1 MNAVTEPSFIED
13 LFIGRQPI
21 YDENLNVVAYE
32 LLFRSGEANAAN
44 VIDGDSA
51 TTDVLLNAIT
61 EIGIEQLVGAHRA
74 FINLTHNHVLQMAE
88 KPFHEIKDRLVLEV
102 LEDIKAEQPVVEAIT
117 LLAQKGFK
125 IALDDFIYD
134 ESLQPLVDIAD
145 IIKIDLMALSR
156 EELDEQVKILKDDS
170 RKLLAEKVETEE
182 EYEHCKTLG
191 FHYYQGYYFSKPQI
205 ISGQKLPS
213 NKLAAMELLSKLQDP
228 DSSIEDL
235 ATTISHD
242 ITMSVRVL
250 RYLNS
255 AQFGLGKEIESIQ
268 KAIIM
273 LGSNTI
279 RNLANLVAMSKV
291 EGKPHELIITSMVR
305 ARMAENI
312 ANRID
317 SDRDVSFTTGLLSII
332 DSLMNQDMQTL
343 TNSLPLPANIKTAL
357 LKHEGE
363 LGKILKCVL
372 SYELGD
378 WDNASYG
385 ELSIDEIRDSYLD
398 AIQWATRSAT
408 LLH

>member
-1 MNAVTEPSFIED
+1 MNAVNESSLID

-32 LLFRSGEANAAN
+32 LLFRSGEANSAN
-44 VIDGDSA
+44 VVDGDSA

-61 EIGIEQLVGAHRA
+61 EIGIEQLVGVHRA

-102 LEDIKAEQPVVEAIT
+102 LEDIKAEKPVVDAIT
-117 LLAQKGFK
+117 SLAKKGFK

-134 ESLQPLVDIAD
+134 DSLQPLVDIAD

-156 EELDEQVKILKDDS
+156 EELDEQVKILQDGN

-205 ISGQKLPS
+205 IKGQKLPA

-228 DSSIEDL
+228 ESSIEDL
-235 ATTISHD
+235 VATVSHD

-255 AQFGLGKEIESIQ
+255 AQFGMGKEIESIQ
-268 KAIIM
+268 KAILM
-273 LGSNTI
+273 LGRSTI

-312 ANRID
+312 AGRTS
-317 SDRDVSFTTGLLSII
+317 SDKDISFTTGLLSII
-332 DSLMNQDMQTL
+332 DSLMNQDMETL
-343 TNSLPLPANIKTAL
+343 TNSLPLPENIKTAL
-357 LKHEGE
+357 LHHEGE

-372 SYELGD
+372 SYELAD
-378 WDNASYG
+378 WNNAKYA

-398 AIQWATRSAT
+398 AIEWATRSAT

>member
-1 MNAVTEPSFIED
+1 MNAVIEPGLMAD

-44 VIDGDSA
+44 VTDGDSA

-61 EIGIEQLVGAHRA
+61 EIGIEQLVGGHRA

-102 LEDIKAEQPVVEAIT
+102 LEDIKAEQSVVDAIT
-117 LLAQKGFK
+117 SLAKKGFK

-145 IIKIDLMALSR
+145 IIKIDLMALNR
-156 EELDEQVKILKDDS
+156 EGLDEQVKILKDGN

-182 EYEHCKTLG
+182 EYEHCKQLG
-191 FHYYQGYYFSKPQI
+191 FNYFQGYYFSKPQI
-205 ISGQKLPS
+205 IKGQKLPA
-213 NKLAAMELLSKLQDP
+213 NKLAAMELLSTLQDP

-235 ATTISHD
+235 VTTISHD

-255 AQFGLGKEIESIQ
+255 AQFGMGKEVESIQ
-268 KAIIM
+268 KAILM
-273 LGSNTI
+273 LGRSTI

-312 ANRID
+312 ANRVD
-317 SDRDVSFTTGLLSII
+317 SDKDISFTTGLLSII
-332 DSLMNQDMQTL
+332 DSLMNQDMETL
-343 TNSLPLPANIKTAL
+343 TNSLPLPENIKTAL
-357 LKHEGE
+357 LHHEGE

-378 WDNASYG
+378 WDNAIYG
-385 ELSIDEIRDSYLD
+385 DLTIDEVRDSYLD
-398 AIQWATRSAT
+398 AIEWATRSAT

>member
-1 MNAVTEPSFIED
+1 MNAVTEPDLMED

-32 LLFRSGEANAAN
+32 LLFRTGEVNTAN

-61 EIGIEQLVGAHRA
+61 EIGIEQLVGCNRA

-102 LEDIKAEQPVVEAIT
+102 LEDIKAEQSVIDAVT
-117 LLAQKGFK
+117 SLAKKGFK

-134 ESLQPLVDIAD
+134 KSLQPLVDIAD

-156 EELDEQVKILKDDS
+156 EELEQQVKILKNDN

-182 EYEHCKTLG
+182 EYEHCKKLG
-191 FHYYQGYYFSKPQI
+191 FHYYQGYYFSKPQVI
-205 ISGQKLPS
+205 KGQKLPA

-228 DSSIEDL
+228 DCTIEDL
-235 ATTISHD
+235 ATTVSHD

-255 AQFGLGKEIESIQ
+255 AQFGLGKEIESIH
-268 KAIIM
+268 KAILM
-273 LGSNTI
+273 LGRSTI
-279 RNLANLVAMSKV
+279 KNLANLVAMSKV
-291 EGKPHELIITSMVR
+291 EGKPHELIVTSMVR

-312 ANRID
+312 ANRVE
-317 SDRDVSFTTGLLSII
+317 SDRDISFTTGLLSII
-332 DSLMNQDMQTL
+332 DSLMNQDMETL

-357 LKHEGE
+357 LHHEGE
-363 LGKILKCVL
+363 LGEILKCVL

-378 WDNASYG
+378 WDNAKYG

-398 AIQWATRSAT
+398 AIEWATRSAT